1 MQPKP
6 PSARSLSEWL
16 ETLADNTPAAIVERL
31 SAQIAGGQVDEG
43 VALAAMDLLVD
54 LDVDQQT
61 LLAAL
66 VEVVF
71 DSAAL
76 ADLVSVLGPQPE
88 QDKSNLHTLLSG
100 LLEARRVWDL
110 WQQKNAHT
118 SAEGLRRLLLVL
130 VRDLRVVFILLARQL
145 VCLRGLAHADPLEQ
159 QSAAQLTADI
169 HAPLANR
176 LGIWQLKWELEDWT
190 FRFLQPDTYRR
201 VAKLLGSRRKDRE
214 AYIAGI
220 IDQLDAAL
228 VGGGIAAEIAGRPKH
243 IFSIWKKMQR
253 KKVDFEQVYDVR
265 AVRIMVPDVPTC
277 YAALGVVHGLW
288 SYIPGEF
295 DDYIANPKGNDYRSL
310 HTAVIGPGGTSLEV
324 QIRTPEM
331 HQHAEMGVAAH
342 WRYKEGG
349 GGDASFERKVAWMR
363 KLLEHRED
371 SDDSALLAGFST
383 DVLEDRVY
391 VLTPKGQV
399 IDMPRGATVLDFAY
413 QIHTDVGHRCRGAK
427 INGRIVQLTHSP
439 TTGDRIEVLTH
450 KVPSPRRD
458 WLNQQQGYL
467 RTARARNKVRNW
479 FNRLDFEQN
488 VRDGKEIVDRELSRL
503 ALAAGGLDA
512 LLPKLGA
519 HSIEDMY
526 AQVALGDLSPGQI
539 ARVAH
544 ESQAPAKPDLPP
556 LKQHV
561 RTVEQGKDTVVI
573 DGVGNLLVSMAQCCH
588 PVPGDSILGFIT
600 RGRGVSVHRSD
611 CASLGTLAARHPERV
626 MDDVQWGQAGGQ
638 RFEVRVRVE
647 AYDRQGLLRDVGGV
661 LAVAQVS
668 VLQLNSSAAKDGSA
682 TVEVDL
688 AVSDF
693 AQLSD
698 LITRLRSLPNVVD
711 AQRMG

>member
-1 MQPKP
+1 VQPKP

>member
-1 MQPKP
+1 MRLRVAAGLVDE
-6 PSARSLSEWL
+6 S
-16 ETLADNTPAAIVERL
+16 AAISTLDV
-31 SAQIAGGQVDEG
+31 
-43 VALAAMDLLVD
+43 LVD
-54 LDVDQQT
+54 LEVDSET
-61 LLAAL
+61 LLAAM
-66 VEVVF
+66 VDVSF
-71 DSAAL
+71 DLDAL
-76 ADLVSVLGPQPE
+76 SKLIAELGPQPE
-88 QDKSNLHTLLSG
+88 QDKGNLYTLLNG
-100 LLEARRVWDL
+100 LLEARQVWDL

-145 VCLRGLAHADPLEQ
+145 ERLRGLAHADPQVQE
-159 QSAAQLTADI
+159 SAAQLTADI

-214 AYIAGI
+214 AYITDVI
-220 IDQLDAAL
+220 KQLDVAL

-253 KKVDFEQVYDVR
+253 KKLDFEQLYDVR
-265 AVRIMVPDVPTC
+265 AVRIMVPDIPTC

-310 HTAVIGPGGTSLEV
+310 HTAIIGPGGTSVEV

-371 SDDSALLAGFST
+371 RDDSALLAGFST
-383 DVLEDRVY
+383 EVLEDRVY

-439 TTGDRIEVLTH
+439 VTGDRIEILTH
-450 KVPSPRRD
+450 KLPNPRRD

-467 RTARARNKVRNW
+467 RTSRARNKVRNW
-479 FNRLDFEQN
+479 FNRLDFDQN

-503 ALAAGGLDA
+503 ALAAGGIEA
-512 LLPKLGA
+512 LLPRLGA
-519 HSIEDMY
+519 HSVEDMY

-544 ESQAPAKPDLPP
+544 ESQAPAKPDIRP

-561 RTVEQGKDTVVI
+561 RSADQGKDAVVI

-588 PVPGDSILGFIT
+588 PVPGDPILGFIT
-600 RGRGVSVHRSD
+600 RGRGVRVHRSD
-611 CASLGTLAARHPERV
+611 CGSLAALASRHPERV
-626 MDDVQWGQAGGQ
+626 MDEMQWGRSGGQ
-638 RFEVRVRVE
+638 RFEVRVRVD
-647 AYDRQGLLRDVGGV
+647 AYDRQGLLRDVGTV
-661 LAVAQVS
+661 LAAAQIS
-668 VLQLNSSAAKDGSA
+668 VLQLNSTAAKDGSA
-682 TVEVDL
+682 AVEVDL
-688 AVSDF
+688 AVNDF

-698 LITRLRSLPNVVD
+698 LLGRLRSLPNVMD

>member
-1 MQPKP
+1 MQSKP
-6 PSARSLSEWL
+6 PSDRGLAQWL
-16 ETLADNTPAAIVERL
+16 EQIGEAAPEAVRTALVER
-31 SAQIAGGQVDEG
+31 
-43 VALAAMDLLVD
+43 VAHPDQQDAAAKATLDLLVD
-54 LDVDQQT
+54 LEVDQET

-66 VEVVF
+66 VEVLL
-71 DSAAL
+71 DSEQMAAL
-76 ADLVSVLGPQPE
+76 VSSLGPQPA
-88 QDKSNLHTLLSG
+88 QDKGNLQTLLNG
-100 LLEARRVWDL
+100 LLEARRVWEL
-110 WQQKNAHT
+110 WQQKNSHT

-145 VCLRGLAHADPLEQ
+145 VQLRELAHSDPELQ
-159 QSAAQLTADI
+159 RSAAQLTADI

-190 FRFLQPDTYRR
+190 FRFLQPQTYRR
-201 VAKLLGSRRKDRE
+201 VAKLLGSRRNDRE
-214 AYIAGI
+214 AYIRDVIA
-220 IDQLDAAL
+220 QLGAAL
-228 VGGGIAAEIAGRPKH
+228 EKSGIHGEIAGRPKH

-253 KKVDFEQVYDVR
+253 KGVDFEQVYDVR
-265 AVRIMVPDVPTC
+265 AVRIMVPDIPTC

-295 DDYIANPKGNDYRSL
+295 DDYIASPKGNDYRSL

-363 KLLEHRED
+363 QLLEHRED

-399 IDMPRGATVLDFAY
+399 VDMARGATVLDFAY

-427 INGRIVQLTHSP
+427 INGRIVPLTHQP
-439 TTGDRIEVLTH
+439 GTGDRIEILTH
-450 KVPSPRRD
+450 KQPSPRRD

-467 RTARARNKVRNW
+467 RTARARTKVRNW

-503 ALAAGGLDA
+503 ALSAGGLET
-512 LLPKLGA
+512 LLPRLHA
-519 HSIEDMY
+519 NSVDELY
-526 AQVALGDLSPGQI
+526 AQVALGDLSPAQI

-544 ESQAPAKPDLPP
+544 EAIAPPKSEIPALKPQARSAE
-556 LKQHV
+556 
-561 RTVEQGKDTVVI
+561 RSKDAVVI

-588 PVPGDSILGFIT
+588 PVPGDRISGFIT
-600 RGRGVSVHRSD
+600 RGRGVRVHRAD
-611 CASLGTLAARHPERV
+611 CGSLAALASRHPERV
-626 MDDVQWGQAGGQ
+626 IEVQWGTAGGQ

-647 AYDRQGLLRDVGGV
+647 AYDRQGLLRDVGAV
-661 LAVAQVS
+661 LAAAQIS

-682 TVEVDL
+682 TVEIDL
-688 AVSDF
+688 AVNDF

-698 LITRLRSLPNVVD
+698 LLGRLRALPNVID
-711 AQRMG
+711 AQRLG

>member
-1 MQPKP
+1 MRVRVAAGLVDE
-6 PSARSLSEWL
+6 S
-16 ETLADNTPAAIVERL
+16 AAI
-31 SAQIAGGQVDEG
+31 ST
-43 VALAAMDLLVD
+43 
-54 LDVDQQT
+54 LDVLVELEVDNET
-61 LLAAL
+61 LLAAM
-66 VEVVF
+66 VDVSF
-71 DSAAL
+71 DFDAL
-76 ADLVSVLGPQPE
+76 SQLIAELGPQPE
-88 QDKSNLHTLLSG
+88 QDKGNLYTLLNG

-145 VCLRGLAHADPLEQ
+145 ERLRALAHADPQVQE
-159 QSAAQLTADI
+159 SAAQLTADI

-214 AYIAGI
+214 AYISEVI
-220 IDQLDAAL
+220 RQLDVAL

-253 KKVDFEQVYDVR
+253 KKLDFDQLYDVR
-265 AVRIMVPDVPTC
+265 AVRIMVSDIPTC

-310 HTAVIGPGGTSLEV
+310 HTAIIGPGGTSVEV

-331 HQHAEMGVAAH
+331 HHHAEMGVAAH

-371 SDDSALLAGFST
+371 RDDSALLAGFST
-383 DVLEDRVY
+383 EVLEDRVY

-439 TTGDRIEVLTH
+439 VTGDRIEILTH
-450 KVPSPRRD
+450 KLPNPKRD

-467 RTARARNKVRNW
+467 RTSRARNKVRNW
-479 FNRLDFEQN
+479 FNRLDFDQN
-488 VRDGKEIVDRELSRL
+488 VRVGKEIVDRELSRL
-503 ALAAGGLDA
+503 ALAAGGIEA
-512 LLPKLGA
+512 LLPRLGA
-519 HSIEDMY
+519 HSVEDMY

-544 ESQAPAKPDLPP
+544 ESQAPAKPDIPP

-561 RTVEQGKDTVVI
+561 RSADQGKDSVVI
-573 DGVGNLLVSMAQCCH
+573 DGVGNLLVSMARCCH
-588 PVPGDSILGFIT
+588 PVPGDPILGFIT
-600 RGRGVSVHRSD
+600 RGRGVRVHRSD
-611 CASLGTLAARHPERV
+611 CGSLASLASRHPERV
-626 MDDVQWGQAGGQ
+626 MDDMQWGRSGGQ
-638 RFEVRVRVE
+638 RFEVRVRVD
-647 AYDRQGLLRDVGGV
+647 AYDRQGLLRDVGAV
-661 LAVAQVS
+661 LAAAQIS

-688 AVSDF
+688 AVNDF

-698 LITRLRSLPNVVD
+698 LLGRLRSLPNVMD